1 MNQRKGGEM
10 TEIKLFWIEITTFLV
25 EFPFQIILSFWVA
38 KIMYSYRRT
47 RSYSIEQRNE
57 VNGQLSN
64 SSSNSNKKVSVTYSN
79 GTRTSGDVSM
89 LIQAATISTSGKNSA
104 VHTTSDFSLSE
115 STSCDSG
122 SAGE

>member
-1 MNQRKGGEM
+1 M
-10 TEIKLFWIEITTFLV
+10 TEIKLLWIEITTFMV
-25 EFPFQIILSFWVA
+25 EFPIQIILSFWLA

-57 VNGQLSN
+57 VNGKLSN
-64 SSSNSNKKVSVTYSN
+64 TSSNSNKKVSVTYSN

-89 LIQAATISTSGKNSA
+89 VIQAATISTTSKNSA
-104 VHTTSDFSLSE
+104 VHTTSDSSLSE